1 MNPFYL
7 LRNEDEGI
15 SEAMLEYMM
24 GTNVDAEKIF
34 ITKTNSFQWVRDFIM
49 SLEAKHD
56 ETCFLTNHKKSYLE
70 QVNKNGE
77 KQKQFSEIAADIC
90 VTDNNE
96 IYFSDLFDNSISHL
110 SLSRAKS
117 IIFST
122 DPLQPLGICYTMN
135 GELLSR

>member
-34 ITKTNSFQWVRDFIM
+34 ITKTNSFQWVGDFIM

-77 KQKQFSEIAADIC
+77 KQNNSVKLLLISVLQITMKFILVIC
-90 VTDNNE
+90 LT
-96 IYFSDLFDNSISHL
+96 IQSHICL
-110 SLSRAKS
+110 C
-117 IIFST
+117 
-122 DPLQPLGICYTMN
+122 PLQNL
-135 GELLSR
+135 